1 MENMKVRVSATSNF
15 SPGLNV
21 YDVYEYCKNSIHG
34 FGEQEVSILK
44 DLNISDASSSGEV
57 FSRVFWYGFEMEKEI
72 ALSLNRFDS
81 FYLENL
87 IPLNDESK
95 LVVDL
100 FNWWELNMFILR
112 KELDRD
118 RSIIF
123 NCVIADV
130 AAEADHDIW
139 TSFYKR

>member
-44 DLNISDASSSGEV
+44 DLNISDVNSSGEV
-57 FSRVFWYGFEMEKEI
+57 LSRVLWHGFEMEKEI
-72 ALSLNRFDS
+72 ALSLNRLDS

-87 IPLNDESK
+87 IPLNDGSK

-100 FNWWELNMFILR
+100 FNWWELNMFILH
-112 KELDRD
+112 KQLDRD
-118 RSIIF
+118 GSIIF

-130 AAEADHDIW
+130 ANEVDHEIW
-139 TSFYKR
+139 TSLYNR